1 MCTGPPW
8 KNHKLSPATYFLSP
22 PRTDNAQAGPP
33 SCHLPLHCLRETG
46 QEVQNKLDG
55 SSPWENETGKRQQRS
70 LAKACIW
77 QMGMCTRYVTV
88 SPKQLYF
95 SNCSTTLVREMLS
108 ILIARMPVCE
118 KPDQT
123 WQSREKG
130 GNESQA
136 KYCSH
141 TVTHWC
147 LASEYLPRCSMQ
159 FGQVLKCKK
168 IDLGMFNKGT
178 FHFFNK
184 FQSTVY
190 DVLSTQSQSHKS

>member
-1 MCTGPPW
+1 MKYSWNGSSLQCTPWCWVAGLEPLSGGEEPMCTGPPW
-8 KNHKLSPATYFLSP
+8 KNHKLSPATHFLSP

-130 GNESQA
+130 GNESQV

-147 LASEYLPRCSMQ
+147 LASIYQEAPCS
-159 FGQVLKCKK
+159 
-168 IDLGMFNKGT
+168 LG
-178 FHFFNK
+178 K
-184 FQSTVY
+184 F
-190 DVLSTQSQSHKS
+190 